1 MLLVQTPQALL
12 AHYQQAVHPLLTS
25 KTLTLDTGFELALAL
40 YQQVKV
46 VGVSEAEEEDD
57 MLLFQYGTWDVGN
70 KEQGPYF
77 GLDLTRQVTL
87 LSKEEEDPLLY
98 QLRYE
103 FQFDPAPFGGCQSHT
118 SWSAGE
124 DGLSLSE
131 WVATP
136 WTTPG
141 FALARV
147 LPFRAFNLLLDE
159 V

>member
-12 AHYQQAVHPLLTS
+12 THYQQALHPLLT
-25 KTLTLDTGFELALAL
+25 TLTLDTGMELALDL

-46 VGVSEAEEEDD
+46 MGVSGVEQEDD
-57 MLLFQYGTWDVGN
+57 MLLFQYGTWDVGD

-87 LSKEEEDPLLY
+87 LDKLEEDPLLY

-103 FQFDPAPFGGCQSHT
+103 FQFDPAPFVGCQSYN

-124 DGLSLSE
+124 NNLALSD
-131 WVATP
+131 WVATQRA
-136 WTTPG
+136 TPG
-141 FALARV
+141 FELARA
-147 LPFRAFNLLLDE
+147 LPFRAFKLLLDE